1 MFLLLFFPFLQ
12 ILPIGFNERLLNY
25 EIAGVFIAFLIGLF
39 TLFYRSSKKQQEK
52 IYEIMEKRIHE
63 NNVARD
69 KYRESYETSLAEMGS
84 TIIEQQKEISNLQRQ
99 SDTMGFE
106 LKQCHLRLSE
116 KIDEITRLNTELTKQ
131 MAEVTKLLTSI
142 DRK

>member
-69 KYRESYETSLAEMGS
+69 KHRESYETSLAEMGS